1 MEGTTRYVI
10 GLLISV
16 PFMNLNA
23 ATGGGL
29 VPFVGP
35 IANALGGA
43 DISYFISFI
52 AALIIYLLFTF
63 NYRGGKEE
71 MIS

>member
-23 ATGGGL
+23 ATGGL
-29 VPFVGP
+29 IPFVGP

-52 AALIIYLLFTF
+52 VALMIYLLFTF
-63 NYRGGKEE
+63 SQGKKR
-71 MIS
+71 